1 MNDLTK
7 MSLKVFA
14 NAEDISPYGVVTSDE
29 ILTSLKMFMSDEIA
43 IKVNKNIT
51 KLVRFSTDGQTTPRD
66 ILTALRMVF

>member
-1 MNDLTK
+1 
-7 MSLKVFA
+7 MSLNVFA

-51 KLVRFSTDGQTTPRD
+51 KLVRFSMDGQTTPRD